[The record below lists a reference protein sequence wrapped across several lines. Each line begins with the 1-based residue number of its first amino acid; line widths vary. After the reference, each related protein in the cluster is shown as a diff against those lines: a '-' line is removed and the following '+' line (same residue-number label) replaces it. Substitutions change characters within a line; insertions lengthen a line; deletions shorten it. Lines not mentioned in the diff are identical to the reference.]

1 MIPIVSIYFPLSLE
15 DGMSSQ
21 AELLLYN
28 LWGAEIAG
36 AGGDSFQIDRT
47 LKMKVQRDQMW
58 TQSTQHV
65 QAS

>member
-1 MIPIVSIYFPLSLE
+1 
-15 DGMSSQ
+15 MSSQ

-47 LKMKVQRDQMW
+47 LKMKVQRDQTW